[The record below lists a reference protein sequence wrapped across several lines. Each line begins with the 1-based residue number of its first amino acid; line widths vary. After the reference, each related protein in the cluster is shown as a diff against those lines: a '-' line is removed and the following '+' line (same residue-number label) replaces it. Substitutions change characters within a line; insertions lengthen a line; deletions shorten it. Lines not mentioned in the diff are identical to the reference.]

1 MILGVR
7 YYLRTRVISLLQEID
22 SCDHCNSGDM
32 TILSENDNLDGPLRA
47 RSDLVDMLKSCPENT
62 AEIVT
67 MMLGELQEVQDS
79 DAVSK
84 VSGALDA
91 VAADRG
97 IPAEVKDNVLYWLTQ
112 TSLDA
117 RQMIMVR
124 TIEELIS
131 IEECRPSIL
140 VALAQISSKDNVDMV
155 MEWVNRSILT
165 LNQAVFVLLFPNS
178 SDALR

>member
-1 MILGVR
+1 
-7 YYLRTRVISLLQEID
+7 
-22 SCDHCNSGDM
+22 
-32 TILSENDNLDGPLRA
+32 
-47 RSDLVDMLKSCPENT
+47 
-62 AEIVT
+62 
-67 MMLGELQEVQDS
+67 ELQDVQDS

-84 VSGALDA
+84 VAGALDA
-91 VAADRG
+91 VAADSG
-97 IPAEVKDNVLYWLTQ
+97 TSAEVKDNVLYWLTE

-124 TIEELIS
+124 TIEDLIS
-131 IEECRPSIL
+131 IEECRPAIL

-165 LNQAVFVLLFPNS
+165 LNQAVFVLLFPDA